1 MTHELTAIE
10 QQAAAPYLVAARA
23 TQLAGLIHALTT
35 VTENDIGPVFD
46 AALAVKDAVDDLTVL
61 TVAMHNVVPT

>member
-1 MTHELTAIE
+1 MTHGLTATE
-10 QQAAAPYLVAARA
+10 QQAAAPYLVATCA
-23 TQLAGLIHALTT
+23 TQLAGLIHALRT
-35 VTENDIGPVFD
+35 VAETDIGPVFD

>member
-1 MTHELTAIE
+1 MTHGLTATE
-10 QQAAAPYLVAARA
+10 QQAAAPYLVAACA
-23 TQLAGLIHALTT
+23 AQLAGLIHALTT